1 MKCYCIHRN
10 GSGFSDLL
18 EHKAEILDQSRRLFG
33 NRYLLTKF
41 CEGSICRH
49 RPIISTIISPISV
62 GSSRRWPGNVT
73 RTVVDD
79 KLAPLIH
86 TLDLIM
92 HKLRLDSCKTMRRF
106 VYLLRCP
113 KGRFLSLCRAREG
126 RAAWAW
132 RWRCRPAALRPCSS
146 WAKVRHGLIWWKR
159 RIHVLNHRISAKREL
174 SATLLLPNFQVH
186 RHIRVLPVVT
196 YRLHQL
202 RPAAAAIRTR
212 YSNRL
217 WSQGTIEA
225 CETSD
230 CLMLDR
236 FVCRQRHNF
245 ITSSLAGG
253 VSHRAVCAGH
263 QGWTENAGPENET
276 LNFRAWKCGTTE
288 TWPEIG
294 GQAAESEYRM

>member
-92 HKLRLDSCKTMRRF
+92 HKLRLDS
-106 VYLLRCP
+106 
-113 KGRFLSLCRAREG
+113 
-126 RAAWAW
+126 
-132 RWRCRPAALRPCSS
+132 
-146 WAKVRHGLIWWKR
+146 
-159 RIHVLNHRISAKREL
+159 
-174 SATLLLPNFQVH
+174 
-186 RHIRVLPVVT
+186 
-196 YRLHQL
+196 
-202 RPAAAAIRTR
+202 
-212 YSNRL
+212 
-217 WSQGTIEA
+217 
-225 CETSD
+225 
-230 CLMLDR
+230 
-236 FVCRQRHNF
+236 
-245 ITSSLAGG
+245 
-253 VSHRAVCAGH
+253 
-263 QGWTENAGPENET
+263 
-276 LNFRAWKCGTTE
+276 
-288 TWPEIG
+288 
-294 GQAAESEYRM
+294 